1 MNTVLSF
8 KSELDKKF
16 KALEKSPTVAL
27 LMKRSDRL
35 SAFIVQNTTETD
47 IYMTPRTDVYLRH
60 VLLQHKRSV
69 MQSVLDRLLPV

>member
-1 MNTVLSF
+1 MNTITSL

-16 KALEKSPTVAL
+16 KALENSSTVSL

-35 SAFIVQNTTETD
+35 TSFIIQNTTETD

-60 VLLQHKRSV
+60 VLFDHKHSV
-69 MQSVLDRLLPV
+69 MQSVFDRLKA